1 MQKRILCFG
10 DSNTW
15 GAIPNESERY
25 PDDVRWT
32 GVLQNELGSGYKII
46 EEGYNGRTT
55 VHDDPIEGRLSG
67 ITYFKPC
74 MESQLP
80 LDLIII
86 MLGTNDLKTRFNV
99 NPKAIASGLH
109 RYKDILN
116 NAPEVGTK
124 PQVLVVAPILMDP
137 SYKNHAVFH
146 DMFGENAVERSQ
158 GFADAYKEVADEI
171 GAHYFNAAEYA
182 KASVKDGLHMEPDSH
197 ERLGKALA
205 EKVREILG

>member
-1 MQKRILCFG
+1 MQKRILCYG

-55 VHDDPIEGRLSG
+55 VHDDPIEGKLSG
-67 ITYFKPC
+67 VTYFKPC

-86 MLGTNDLKTRFNV
+86 MVMTCSLGKGCVFS
-99 NPKAIASGLH
+99 AI
-109 RYKDILN
+109 
-116 NAPEVGTK
+116 
-124 PQVLVVAPILMDP
+124 PILVFEGSITLLATLIKPIMTDLAMSYLSLIGSILIFCVGVNLVWGKKIRVANWLP
-137 SYKNHAVFH
+137 SIIFAV
-146 DMFGENAVERSQ
+146 
-158 GFADAYKEVADEI
+158 I
-171 GAHYFNAAEYA
+171 AAFLN
-182 KASVKDGLHMEPDSH
+182 V
-197 ERLGKALA
+197 
-205 EKVREILG
+205 

>member
-1 MQKRILCFG
+1 MQKRILCYG

-32 GVLQNELGSGYKII
+32 GVLQNELGNTYKVI

-67 ITYFKPC
+67 VTYFKPC

-116 NAPEVGTK
+116 NAPKVGTK

-137 SYKNHAVFH
+137 SYKDHAIFH
-146 DMFGENAVERSQ
+146 DMFGEDAVERSQ
-158 GFADAYKEVADEI
+158 GFAEAYKEVADEI
-171 GAHYFNAAEYA
+171 EAHYFNAAECA
-182 KASVKDGLHMEPDSH
+182 KASEREGLHMEPDSH
-197 ERLGKALA
+197 EKLGKALA
-205 EKVREILG
+205 KKVREILG

>member
-1 MQKRILCFG
+1 MQKRILCYG

-32 GVLQNELGSGYKII
+32 GVLQNELGSTYKII

-55 VHDDPIEGRLSG
+55 VHDDPIEGKLSG
-67 ITYFKPC
+67 VTYFKPC

-86 MLGTNDLKTRFNV
+86 MLGSNDLKTRFNV
-99 NPKAIASGLH
+99 NPKAIASGLY
-109 RYKDILN
+109 RYKEVMT
-116 NAPEVGTK
+116 NAPKMSIT
-124 PQVLVVAPILMDP
+124 PQLLVVAPIHMDP
-137 SYKNHAVFH
+137 SYKNHVIFH
-146 DMFGENAVERSQ
+146 DMFGEDAVERSL
-158 GFADAYKEVADEI
+158 GFAEAFKEVADGM
-171 GAHYFNAAEYA
+171 GAHYFNAAEHA
-182 KASVKDGLHMEPDSH
+182 VPSVKDGLHMDPDSH
-197 ERLGKALA
+197 EKLGKALA